1 MCKADLRFV
10 STSTSEVLRLR
21 FADLGSGDCI
31 ISSISSVGGGGASN
45 LLALLSISLG
55 ILN

>member
-1 MCKADLRFV
+1 VCKADLRFV